1 MRATLKLQVD
11 LKSSGGFMASTL
23 SVGAAA
29 TAIGVEPHVL
39 RHWED
44 VGVLIPDRT
53 TTGHRR
59 YGAEHVARAMIIR
72 LCQGAGLSLAEIREL
87 GGADRAG
94 QVGLIRRSRERIR
107 ADLATLR
114 RADQFL
120 SHVVQCVHPMV
131 SECPDCAA
139 FARSAPR

>member
-1 MRATLKLQVD
+1 MT
-11 LKSSGGFMASTL
+11 STL

-29 TAIGVEPHVL
+29 AVIGVEAHVL

-53 TTGHRR
+53 ATGHRR
-59 YGAEHVARAMIIR
+59 YSDEHVARARIIR
-72 LCQGAGLSLAEIREL
+72 LCQGAGLSLADIREL
-87 GGADRAG
+87 GGADRVR
-94 QVGLIRRSRERIR
+94 QIGLIEHSRERIR
-107 ADLATLR
+107 ADLATLQ

-120 SHVVQCVHPMV
+120 SHVVQCIHPMV

>member
-1 MRATLKLQVD
+1 MT
-11 LKSSGGFMASTL
+11 STL

-29 TAIGVEPHVL
+29 AVIGVEAHVL

-53 TTGHRR
+53 ATGHRR
-59 YGAEHVARAMIIR
+59 YSDEHVARARIIR
-72 LCQGAGLSLAEIREL
+72 LCQGAGLSLADIREL
-87 GGADRAG
+87 GGADRVR
-94 QVGLIRRSRERIR
+94 QIGLIEHSRERIR
-107 ADLATLR
+107 ADLATLQ

-120 SHVVQCVHPMV
+120 SHVVQCIHPMV

-139 FARSAPR
+139 FARSAQR

>member
-1 MRATLKLQVD
+1 MT
-11 LKSSGGFMASTL
+11 STL

-29 TAIGVEPHVL
+29 AVIGVEAHVL

-53 TTGHRR
+53 VTGHRR
-59 YGAEHVARAMIIR
+59 YSDEHVARARIIR
-72 LCQGAGLSLAEIREL
+72 LCQGAGLSLADIREL
-87 GGADRAG
+87 GGADRVR
-94 QVGLIRRSRERIR
+94 QIGLIEHSRERIR
-107 ADLATLR
+107 ADLATLQ

-120 SHVVQCVHPMV
+120 SHVVQCIHPMV